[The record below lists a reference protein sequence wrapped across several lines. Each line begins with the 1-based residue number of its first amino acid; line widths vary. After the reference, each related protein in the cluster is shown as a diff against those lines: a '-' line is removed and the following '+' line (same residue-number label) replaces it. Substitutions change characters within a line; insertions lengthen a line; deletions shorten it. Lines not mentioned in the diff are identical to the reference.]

1 MPKPEVGRLFA
12 EFLVVFGGVVLA
24 FLADDWREFRADRLT
39 ERRALELVVRDLR
52 QDSVELERYAR
63 NLESRQR
70 DAASFLGMLSD
81 DEALPDSI
89 VVRRYQAVGREFNYR
104 PTGPAFEGLRDSGGL
119 SLITNPAVADALLGY
134 YDSQHRYL
142 DDLREDEKDALATFR
157 DLGLQHV
164 TVLPRD
170 DGNFLYVAG
179 DPSPAVL
186 LSSLAE
192 MRSDRRLRAS
202 IGQLGE
208 ARSLLARRIHE
219 RFLPS
224 LAEAVTVVEGHLAN

>member
-1 MPKPEVGRLFA
+1 
-12 EFLVVFGGVVLA
+12 VVLA
-24 FLADDWREFRADRLT
+24 FLADDLRESRADRVT

-52 QDSVELERYAR
+52 QDSLELERYAR

-70 DAASFLGMLSD
+70 DAASFLNMLSD
-81 DEALPDSI
+81 DEVLPDSI

-119 SLITNPAVADALLGY
+119 SLITDPAVADALLGY

-142 DDLREDEKDALATFR
+142 DDLREAEKDALATFR
-157 DLGLQHV
+157 DLGLKHV

-170 DGNFLYVAG
+170 DGNFLYAAG

-186 LSSLAE
+186 LSSLGE
-192 MRSDRRLRAS
+192 MRSDRRFRAS

-208 ARSLLARRIHE
+208 ARSHLARRIHE
-219 RFLPS
+219 RFLTS
-224 LAEAVTVVEGHLAN
+224 LAEAVTAVEGHLAR

>member
-1 MPKPEVGRLFA
+1 MSKPQVGRRIA

-24 FLADDWREFRADRLT
+24 
-39 ERRALELVVRDLR
+39 DLR
-52 QDSVELERYAR
+52 QDSLELERYAR

-70 DAASFLGMLSD
+70 DAASFLNMLSD
-81 DEALPDSI
+81 DEVLPDSI

-119 SLITNPAVADALLGY
+119 SLITDPAVADALLGY

-142 DDLREDEKDALATFR
+142 DDLREAEKDALATFR
-157 DLGLQHV
+157 DLGLKHV

-170 DGNFLYVAG
+170 DGNFLYAAG

-186 LSSLAE
+186 LSSLGE
-192 MRSDRRLRAS
+192 MRSDRRFRAS

-208 ARSLLARRIHE
+208 ARSHLARRIHE
-219 RFLPS
+219 RFLTS
-224 LAEAVTVVEGHLAN
+224 LAEAVTAVEGHLAR